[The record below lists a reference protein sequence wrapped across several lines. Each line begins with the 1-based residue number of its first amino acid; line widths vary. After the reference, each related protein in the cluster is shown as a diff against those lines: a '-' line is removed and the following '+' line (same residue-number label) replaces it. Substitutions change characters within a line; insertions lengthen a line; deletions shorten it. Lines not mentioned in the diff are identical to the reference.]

1 LTIINPYE
9 SMWAEM
15 EANLNELEES
25 FAFHHSRTIDVSVP
39 PPLVGPKIE
48 WCQHKRDPPSTL
60 EDELCK
66 LMEKQ
71 ISKHIK
77 KQEWE
82 DIYNR
87 ILPLPKNDARAV
99 LHRVWTL
106 SENTPKQKNVLHL
119 VCARRPPRILIADI
133 VSKCPEL
140 QNEINISGK
149 KPLHVAL
156 KYGSPP
162 CVYLL
167 LGAMDQEQEK
177 FVNYSP
183 SGFFSFS
190 RLRKALHARRLS
202 MS

>member
-1 LTIINPYE
+1 MNPYE

-15 EANLNELEES
+15 EADLNELEES
-25 FAFHHSRTIDVSVP
+25 FAFHRSRTIDVSVP
-39 PPLVGPKIE
+39 PPSVGPKLE
-48 WCQHKRDPPSTL
+48 WWQHKRDPPSTL
-60 EDELCK
+60 EDEPCK
-66 LMEKQ
+66 LMAKQ

-77 KQEWE
+77 KREWE
-82 DIYNR
+82 NIYN
-87 ILPLPKNDARAV
+87 IIVPLPKNDARAV
-99 LHRVWTL
+99 LHRVRTL
-106 SENTPKQKNVLHL
+106 SENIPKQKNVLHL
-119 VCARRPPRILIADI
+119 ICARRPPRILIAEI

-140 QNEINISGK
+140 QNEIDISGK
-149 KPLHVAL
+149 TPLHVAL

-167 LGAMDQEQEK
+167 LGAMDQEK

-190 RLRKALHARRLS
+190 RLRKALHVRRLS